1 MTARR
6 PVCSLLCLALGLTA
20 AEADP
25 TSTDP
30 APVAPAPAAD
40 AAPPD
45 VGEAVPEPVVA
56 DPQPAEAVRTA
67 APATTGQRPRF
78 GAEITLAGGYDSN
91 ALLLNDLNPV
101 VTDLDGPAL
110 WADLALRWRII
121 SERDHRLEATA
132 RLAYDGYDNDEA
144 QQMHYGANLVWA
156 KRYGRWLPGAAAGG
170 YRYNLDG
177 EAVATVGTATLSA
190 NRAATT
196 WAALPMIEVLWIDYD
211 DYDIASGLLVAAHY
225 QHWFLLR
232 PQDPRCR
239 VEAGLRAGQYAAQE
253 DFESFLTVRPVLTLR
268 WHPAGTGE
276 AGKWDFAASLS
287 ADLRSYDEPVPIA
300 TDEETSTTLG
310 LRVEGDRRLLPWL
323 RGGVFAGYAQRDSNF
338 ASRDYDRFQIGL
350 RLGANL

>member
-1 MTARR
+1 MTARQ
-6 PVCSLLCLALGLTA
+6 PVCSLLCLALGLGA

-25 TSTDP
+25 AS
-30 APVAPAPAAD
+30 VAPAPMPPPPAAAE
-40 AAPPD
+40 AAPAAA
-45 VGEAVPEPVVA
+45 EAAPEPVVT
-56 DPQPAEAVRTA
+56 DPPPSGTMQTA
-67 APATTGQRPRF
+67 APASAGQRPRF

-121 SERDHRLEATA
+121 SDRDHRLEATA
-132 RLAYDGYDNDEA
+132 RLAYDGYDSDEA
-144 QQMHYGANLVWA
+144 RQMHYGANLVWA
-156 KRYGRWLPGAAAGG
+156 KRYDRWLPGAAFGG
-170 YRYNLDG
+170 YRYHLDG
-177 EAVATVGTATLSA
+177 EAAATVGTATLSA

-196 WAALPMIEVLWIDYD
+196 WAALPMIEALWIDYD
-211 DYDIASGLLVAAHY
+211 DYDIASGILVAAHY

-239 VEAGLRAGQYAAQE
+239 LEAGLRIGQYAAEE

-276 AGKWDFAASLS
+276 AGRWDFAAALS
-287 ADLRSYDEPVPIA
+287 ADLRSYDKPVPIA
-300 TDEETSTTLG
+300 TDEETSTTFG
-310 LRVEGDRRLLPWL
+310 IRVEGDRRLSPWL
-323 RGGVFAGYAQRDSNF
+323 RGGIFAGYGQRDSNF
-338 ASRDYDRFQIGL
+338 SSRDYDRFQIGL